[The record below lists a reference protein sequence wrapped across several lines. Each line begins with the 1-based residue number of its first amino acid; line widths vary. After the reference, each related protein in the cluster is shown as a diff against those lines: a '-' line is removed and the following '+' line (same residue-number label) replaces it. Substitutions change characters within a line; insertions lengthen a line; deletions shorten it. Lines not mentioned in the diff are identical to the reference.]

1 MSYESVLSE
10 ALAILGELTG
20 GDPLAFDEDG
30 LCGLTH
36 QDGFVVTLMTA
47 LGSDILLLSAQ
58 LTYVPEADRETLFA
72 WLLRLNFLG
81 LETGGAALSI
91 DEEER
96 HVYLSHGVPLARVD
110 APSLVTVIGNFI
122 EVAAGLR
129 IRIIGESEQ
138 GATAGEGAAVPGAS
152 QSPGWIMG

>member
-1 MSYESVLSE
+1 MPHESLLSE

-20 GDPLAFDEDG
+20 SALEFDENG
-30 LCGLTH
+30 LCGLSH
-36 QDGFVVTLMTA
+36 QDGFVITLMTA
-47 LGSDILLLSAQ
+47 PGSDILLLSAQ
-58 LTYVPEADRETLFA
+58 LTELPESDRERLLA

-81 LETGGAALSI
+81 LDTGGAALSI

-110 APSLVTVIGNFI
+110 APSLVTVVGNFI

-129 IRIIGESEQ
+129 VRILDERGQSSAAGDRPIAT
-138 GATAGEGAAVPGAS
+138 GAP

>member
-1 MSYESVLSE
+1 MSDEHVLSE
-10 ALAILGELTG
+10 ALAILGDLTG
-20 GDPLAFDEDG
+20 GGPLAFDENG

-47 LGSDILLLSAQ
+47 PDSRILLLSAQ
-58 LTYVPEADRETLFA
+58 LVEVPDDDRESFFA

-81 LETGGAALSI
+81 LDTGGAALSI

-96 HVYLSHGVPLARVD
+96 HVYLSHGVSLARVD
-110 APSLVTVIGNFI
+110 AEALVTVVGNFI

-129 IRIIGESEQ
+129 ARILSEPAS
-138 GATAGEGAAVPGAS
+138 GISSDSSPAEGGRGQP
-152 QSPGWIMG
+152 PGWIMG